1 MKRRGGF
8 WKNVERLVTVKL
20 FIYGVRYKLMTVSL
34 ENSKIQA
41 NPVFVNLN
49 VVDSHRLHLIDRI
62 LSRKSWHLLHM
73 IDIFESTKNWK
84 SQLRKS
90 PRTVAY
96 LRSKLSQVLKFF
108 KYIMLLFDWSLK
120 TNSIRKLYKVDSIT
134 LFQNFLAAFVL
145 EARLRLLI

>member
-1 MKRRGGF
+1 
-8 WKNVERLVTVKL
+8 
-20 FIYGVRYKLMTVSL
+20 
-34 ENSKIQA
+34 
-41 NPVFVNLN
+41 
-49 VVDSHRLHLIDRI
+49 
-62 LSRKSWHLLHM
+62 M

-120 TNSIRKLYKVDSIT
+120 TNSIRKLYKV
-134 LFQNFLAAFVL
+134 
-145 EARLRLLI
+145 